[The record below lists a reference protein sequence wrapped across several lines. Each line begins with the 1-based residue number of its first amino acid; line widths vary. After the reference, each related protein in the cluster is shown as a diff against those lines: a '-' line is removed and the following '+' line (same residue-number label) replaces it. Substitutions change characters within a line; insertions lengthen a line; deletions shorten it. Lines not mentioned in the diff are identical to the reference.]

1 MGHIKNQL
9 SEILGA
15 RRMHISALA
24 EGANLAYNT
33 AHALYHGSSKRIDL
47 DTLARICQLLD
58 IQPGDIFVYVEE
70 DEEKPA

>member
-1 MGHIKNQL
+1 MGYIKNQL

-24 EGANLAYNT
+24 EGANIAYNT

-47 DTLARICQLLD
+47 DTLARICQLLEV
-58 IQPGDIFVYVEE
+58 QPGDIFVYVADE
-70 DEEKPA
+70 DETT